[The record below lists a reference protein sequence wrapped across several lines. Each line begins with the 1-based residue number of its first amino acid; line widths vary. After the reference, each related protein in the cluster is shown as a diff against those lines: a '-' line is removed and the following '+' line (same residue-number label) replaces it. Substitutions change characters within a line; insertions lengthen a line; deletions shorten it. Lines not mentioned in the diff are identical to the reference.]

1 MLCTAAT
8 ELGVSALE
16 GSVAP
21 IGRGEH
27 VVEGDRNGAVT
38 ATTRTP
44 KQQSGTVPATA
55 WAGLTPV
62 SMACHLEAVRRNGSL
77 ERDRTVLRPTA
88 VHQGGESG
96 AARPVNAFLC
106 GKAQRH

>member
-16 GSVAP
+16 GSVTP

-44 KQQSGTVPATA
+44 KQQSSTGLTTSWHHS

-62 SMACHLEAVRRNGSL
+62 SMACHLEAFRRNGSL
-77 ERDRTVLRPTA
+77 ERDRTVQQADR
-88 VHQGGESG
+88 G
-96 AARPVNAFLC
+96 APGWR
-106 GKAQRH
+106 KWY

>member
-8 ELGVSALE
+8 ELGVSAQE
-16 GSVAP
+16 RPMTP
-21 IGRGEH
+21 IGRDEG

-44 KQQSGTVPATA
+44 KQQSGTSPATA

-62 SMACHLEAVRRNGSL
+62 SMACHLEAVRRNGSH
-77 ERDRTVLRPTA
+77 ERGRTVQQADR
-88 VHQGGESG
+88 G
-96 AARPVNAFLC
+96 APGWRKWC
-106 GKAQRH
+106 

>member
-8 ELGVSALE
+8 ELGVSALK
-16 GSVAP
+16 GYVAP

-77 ERDRTVLRPTA
+77 ERDRTVQQADR
-88 VHQGGESG
+88 G
-96 AARPVNAFLC
+96 APGWRKWC
-106 GKAQRH
+106 

>member
-44 KQQSGTVPATA
+44 MQAAKQHGSGH
-55 WAGLTPV
+55 
-62 SMACHLEAVRRNGSL
+62 SMAWTDSSKHGLSPGGRPPQRQPRAWQ
-77 ERDRTVLRPTA
+77 DRAAGRPRCTRVAKVVLNDR
-88 VHQGGESG
+88 
-96 AARPVNAFLC
+96 
-106 GKAQRH
+106 

>member
-1 MLCTAAT
+1 MPCAAVT
-8 ELGVSALE
+8 LVGVGAQERLM
-16 GSVAP
+16 AP
-21 IGRGEH
+21 FGRGEH

-44 KQQSGTVPATA
+44 KQQISTGLTTA

-77 ERDRTVLRPTA
+77 ERDRTVQQADR
-88 VHQGGESG
+88 G
-96 AARPVNAFLC
+96 APGWR
-106 GKAQRH
+106 K